1 MYEKLFDKCSVLY
14 FKNKTD
20 FDKIVKFLKGKI
32 VISDFKEIADIC
44 STNGII
50 HVLNIDDKFLN
61 ERIDCVITNRK
72 NIDLETKL
80 IKMEN
85 GTSIVYIN
93 DDVNDDIN
101 KIKKWCS
108 LCHNTTGIGALG
120 SISKYCS
127 DDCMNKYSK
136 FMQNFKSGVK
146 DLDYNSIKSKQYERN
161 ILIEFEKNPNS
172 NSNSRKKT
180 SINKFQTSIVKDAI
194 RLEYAIKREIYKKEM
209 RQPSLR
215 KTSFSGTRKKINKD
229 YESETVSKICKGTT
243 KKGERCTNRSLSNNN
258 FCGILSHSMNTI

>member
-1 MYEKLFDKCSVLY
+1 MYKNLFDKCNVLY

-32 VISDFKEIADIC
+32 IISDSKEISDTC

-50 HVLNIDDKFLN
+50 HVLNIDNKFLN
-61 ERIDCVITNRK
+61 EKIDCVITNKK
-72 NIDLETKL
+72 NTDLETKL

-93 DDVNDDIN
+93 DN

-108 LCHNTTGIGALG
+108 LCHCTAEIEVLE
-120 SISKYCS
+120 SILKYCS
-127 DDCMNKYSK
+127 DECMNKYSK
-136 FMQNFKSGVK
+136 FMQNFKNNVK
-146 DLDYNSIKSKQYERN
+146 DLDYSIIKSKQYEKN
-161 ILIEFEKNPNS
+161 ILIEFEKNPSS
-172 NSNSRKKT
+172 NSNKKT
-180 SINKFQTSIVKDAI
+180 TSIDKFQTSIIKDAI

-215 KTSFSGTRKKINKD
+215 KTSVSETRKKIIKNS
-229 YESETVSKICKGTT
+229 ESENITKICKGTT
-243 KKGERCTNRSLSNNN
+243 KKGERCTNKSLSNSN
-258 FCGILSHSMNTI
+258 FCGILSHSMN